1 MIGVAE
7 NGHVIIQNDFYA
19 TSTEEEDSMLK
30 VKSLTFKYLRSLI
43 ISLLFENDAV
53 EESEESIIIN
63 QQFDSF
69 LQYLEEANP
78 M

>member
-19 TSTEEEDSMLK
+19 TSTEEDSMLK